1 MKIDEIEVWG
11 YQGLKGTIPCTRS
24 LLVKDGGLFPGIVS
38 FKDGETLV
46 FYRGTADHLNTASNI
61 SMKRSK
67 DKGETWSEGEVITA
81 EADDRNP
88 AIGIINGMVVMLYAS
103 RKNDI
108 QGATFNQDEYW
119 KNNFWQVK
127 YRVSK
132 DRGWTWSEGKDIENP
147 PGFTLCSPGGGC
159 NLFNDGNYLIGS
171 VFALKGDQ
179 QYTGQP
185 LKEWYGFPMQ
195 YIPYADLWRPLP
207 YIESG
212 SDEID
217 FFMHP
222 ARGLGAMIRTGGV
235 RFHAC
240 YVRYITD
247 RYDWTK
253 PILAFPDGMHPAR
266 ITPLPDNILMATIGR
281 RRYPYGAMVMLSRD
295 GGMSWDWDNQF
306 ILADNC
312 GKGETRGDNGYAS
325 STLLPDG
332 TILSVWYKNISDAP
346 YFEGTGDC
354 YTLEMAKYKLEDLLK
369 WKAYGD

>member
-24 LLVKDGGLFPGIVS
+24 LLVTDGGLFPGIVS
-38 FKDGETLV
+38 FEDGETLV
-46 FYRGTADHLNTASNI
+46 FYRGTADHLNTKSNI
-61 SMKRSK
+61 SMKRSN
-67 DKGETWSEGEVITA
+67 DKGETWSDAEVISA
-81 EADDRNP
+81 EEDDRNQ
-88 AIGIINGMVVMLYAS
+88 AVGIIDDMVVMLYAS
-103 RKNDI
+103 RKNTVSNW
-108 QGATFNQDEYW
+108 GEGNQW
-119 KNNFWQVK
+119 KVK

-132 DRGWTWSEGKDIENP
+132 DRGVTWSEGKDVANP
-147 PGFTLCSPGGGC
+147 SGFTFCSPGGGC
-159 NLFNDGNYLIGS
+159 NLLNVRDGTLIGN

-185 LKEWYGFPMQ
+185 LKEWYGFPIV
-195 YIPYADLWRPLP
+195 YFPSRDVWESFYPP
-207 YIESG
+207 IESG

-217 FFMHP
+217 YFLDDGHFS
-222 ARGLGAMIRTGGV
+222 AMIRTGGV

-240 YVRYITD
+240 YVRYFTPENEE
-247 RYDWTK
+247 WSK

-266 ITPLPDNILMATIGR
+266 ITTLPREVLMATIGR

-295 GGMSWDWDNQF
+295 GGLTWDWDNQF

-332 TILSVWYKNISDAP
+332 TILSVWYKNLSDAP
-346 YFEGTGDC
+346 YFEGTGDK
-354 YTLEMAKYKLEDLLK
+354 YTLEIAKYKLDDLLK
-369 WKAYGD
+369 WKQYGD